1 MTASGSIAG
10 QSGDVAAVSASVGRI
25 GMVLGPNVA
34 RGEDTASLSITEV
47 VAARNRDRRLGALV
61 CGLRGRR
68 LARRGNR
75 PAFRPAVT
83 RWNAGSAAVLSEPAP
98 DDTDRGAAA
107 ATVEEP
113 VIFAELDLSM
123 VLAAFGGA
131 AAVIAVAGTWLAR
144 IADELAARTGL
155 GEALVGAVLVG
166 ASTSLPGIVTSV
178 VTAYE
183 GYAGLAIGN
192 GLGGIAAQ
200 TAFLGIADIA
210 YRKANLEHTAA
221 SVANLMQGGLLLALL
236 SVTLIA
242 TSLPAVAIWGVSPAS
257 VVLVAGYLFGLRL
270 LRSAGTEPMW
280 RPENTSDTQWE
291 TDDDAG
297 QMAGSTASL
306 WLRFALLAMVL
317 GAMGYVVS
325 RTGIVLADR
334 SGLSETAVGAL
345 FTAIATSL
353 PELVIAVASV
363 RIGAYN
369 LAIGNIIGGNAFDIL
384 FLAAADVAYRD
395 GSLFGR
401 FGDADLLLLGA
412 SMLMTTMLLLGM
424 LRRERHGFAGIG
436 FETALILAIYGL
448 VVATMAI

>member
-1 MTASGSIAG
+1 M
-10 QSGDVAAVSASVGRI
+10 DLPLVF
-25 GMVLGPNVA
+25 
-34 RGEDTASLSITEV
+34 
-47 VAARNRDRRLGALV
+47 AL
-61 CGLRGRR
+61 
-68 LARRGNR
+68 
-75 PAFRPAVT
+75 
-83 RWNAGSAAVLSEPAP
+83 
-98 DDTDRGAAA
+98 
-107 ATVEEP
+107 
-113 VIFAELDLSM
+113 
-123 VLAAFGGA
+123 FGFA
-131 AAVIAVAGTWLAR
+131 AAVIAVAGTRLAG

-178 VTAYE
+178 LTAHE

-221 SVANLMQGGLLLALL
+221 SVANLMQGALLLALL
-236 SVTLIA
+236 AVILIA
-242 TSLPAVAIWGVSPAS
+242 TSLPAVTVWGISPAS
-257 VVLVAGYLFGLRL
+257 VVLFAGYLFGLKL
-270 LRSAGTEPMW
+270 LRSANTEPMW
-280 RPENTSDTQWE
+280 RPEDTSDTQRE
-291 TDDDAG
+291 GDDDAG
-297 QMAGSTASL
+297 KVEGSTASL
-306 WLRFALLAMVL
+306 WLRFALLAIVL
-317 GAMGYVVS
+317 GAMGYIVS
-325 RTGIVLADR
+325 RTGIALANR

-401 FGDADLLLLGA
+401 FADADMLLLGA
-412 SMLMTTMLLLGM
+412 SMLMTTILLLGM

-436 FETALILAIYGL
+436 FETALMLGIYAL
-448 VVATMAI
+448 VVVVMVA

>member
-1 MTASGSIAG
+1 
-10 QSGDVAAVSASVGRI
+10 
-25 GMVLGPNVA
+25 
-34 RGEDTASLSITEV
+34 
-47 VAARNRDRRLGALV
+47 
-61 CGLRGRR
+61 
-68 LARRGNR
+68 LAQ
-75 PAFRPAVT
+75 
-83 RWNAGSAAVLSEPAP
+83 
-98 DDTDRGAAA
+98 
-107 ATVEEP
+107 
-113 VIFAELDLSM
+113 LDLPL
-123 VLAAFGGA
+123 VLALFGLA
-131 AAVIAVAGTWLAR
+131 AAVIAVAGTRLAR

-221 SVANLMQGGLLLALL
+221 SVANLMQGALLLALL
-236 SVTLIA
+236 SITLIA
-242 TSLPAVAIWGVSPAS
+242 TSLPAVTVWGVSPAS
-257 VVLVAGYLFGLRL
+257 VVLLVGYLLGVKL
-270 LRSAGTEPMW
+270 LRSANTEPMW
-280 RPENTSDTQWE
+280 RPENTSDTQLE
-291 TDDDAG
+291 GDDDG
-297 QMAGSTASL
+297 GKLPDSTAAL
-306 WLRFALLAMVL
+306 WLRFALLAVIL
-317 GAMGYVVS
+317 GGMGYVVS
-325 RTGIVLADR
+325 RSGIVLANR

-345 FTAIATSL
+345 FTAVATSL

-401 FGDADLLLLGA
+401 FGNADLLLLGA
-412 SMLMTTMLLLGM
+412 SMLMTTVLLLGM

-436 FETALILAIYGL
+436 FETTAILAIYAL
-448 VVATMAI
+448 VVVVMAG